1 MVIIIIIII
10 IDYGDNN
17 SNVKMM
23 RIENLQCAVCV
34 YLDMLKCVDRFI
46 ALVGI
51 IMIFFYTLPSCL
63 KY

>member
-1 MVIIIIIII
+1 
-10 IDYGDNN
+10 
-17 SNVKMM
+17 MM

-34 YLDMLKCVDRFI
+34 YLDMLKYVDRFI

-51 IMIFFYTLPSCL
+51 QHTTSQRSVNHNFFYTLPSCL